1 MREIRIFL
9 GLVWPLEFA
18 ISRIQRCVRGLFLIL
33 KEF

>member
-18 ISRIQRCVRGLFLIL
+18 SLGFNVVYEAYF
-33 KEF
+33 